1 MPFSN
6 QERRPDRL
14 NWLTEIYRAYAAD
27 LQRFIANKIGDPTLA
42 EDLTSTVFLKAL
54 RWLREDQSPK
64 SVRGWLYATART
76 TIVDHWQAQ
85 SQSEMRSLSGLEE
98 QLLQSS
104 DTAEASQQTEMRV
117 QHLLGLLP
125 ERDRRILT
133 LHYLERYSAAEIA
146 EALGTSAGHIRVLH
160 LRALR
165 RAAQVETIER
175 NRYRMQEQQSLFD
188 SFARFMAPE
197 SRRVLDL
204 AREEMLALSHWW
216 IGTEHLLWG
225 LASEGSLTSFLAP
238 LDITPERI
246 HAGIV
251 FIFDREKHPGP
262 SGSSS
267 LPVADVSSDA
277 LKLLTPRAKL
287 VIVLAGEEMKSQ
299 AGQSILPK
307 HLLLGLLNEG
317 EGLGAGL
324 LRTLGISLLQVRTAL
339 VPPEASQICTFC
351 GRSSEEVARLFEAV
365 VGTASSSAP
374 KPGTFIC
381 DHCVRRF
388 STMLETPS
396 T

>member
-6 QERRPDRL
+6 QEQRPDRL

-27 LQRFIANKIGDPTLA
+27 LQRFIAKKIGDPTLA

-54 RWLREDQSPK
+54 RWLREDQRPK

-85 SQSEMRSLSGLEE
+85 PQSETRSLSGLEE
-98 QLLQSS
+98 QVLQSS
-104 DTAEASQQTEMRV
+104 DTAEASKPAEMRV
-117 QHLLGLLP
+117 QHLLGLLS

-133 LHYLERYSAAEIA
+133 LHYLERYSTAEIA

-165 RAAQVETIER
+165 RAAQVETRER
-175 NRYRMQEQQSLFD
+175 NRDRMQEQQSPFD
-188 SFARFMAPE
+188 SFIRSMAPE

-225 LASEGSLTSFLAP
+225 LASEGSLTSFLTP

-251 FIFDREKHPGP
+251 FLFDRQRQQGQPG
-262 SGSSS
+262 SGS
-267 LPVADVSSDA
+267 LPGANVSSDA
-277 LKLLTPRAKL
+277 LTLLTPRSKQVL
-287 VIVLAGEEMKSQ
+287 ILAGEEMKRE
-299 AGQSILPK
+299 AEQSIRPM
-307 HLLLGLLNEG
+307 HLLLGLMNEG
-317 EGLGAGL
+317 EGIGAGL
-324 LRTLGISLLQVRTAL
+324 LRTLGISISLVRTAL
-339 VPPEASQICTFC
+339 IPPAASQSCTFC
-351 GRSSEEVARLFEAV
+351 GRSGKEVSRLFPAE
-365 VGTASSSAP
+365 VGMA
-374 KPGTFIC
+374 
-381 DHCVRRF
+381 
-388 STMLETPS
+388 ETCHS
-396 T
+396 IRYTYVNI